1 MAGRLYVNYKTAY
14 KEIYTANAGL
24 REPDVVT
31 GNSTGDG
38 TKYDGNSTCLE
49 YMKAVT
55 GDNASYETTAK
66 FKETLQNDYNEIVML
81 IYNAKGYY
89 VGRYETSNMTTTA
102 NTSIK
107 AWDTLIKYPKVI
119 LEKSTLESSNLRRH

>member
-1 MAGRLYVNYKTAY
+1 
-14 KEIYTANAGL
+14 
-24 REPDVVT
+24 
-31 GNSTGDG
+31 
-38 TKYDGNSTCLE
+38 
-49 YMKAVT
+49 MKAVT